1 MPDTLHLACAADE
14 RYAPFCA
21 AMLHSA
27 MQQCGDRDL
36 IVHFLCRSDLASEVT
51 DGLRDMV
58 TQHGARIRFHEVDD
72 AALRKL
78 PAISYIGSVGWYRLL
93 LPELLPDVDRVLYVD
108 SDTLVIDSLTPLWE
122 TDLQDYALAAVENVI
137 ERRLRDRPRSL
148 GLPESTPY
156 FNCGVMLMNLDAM
169 RVDGSHQRALDVATN
184 PPVTLRWPV
193 QDALNVALAPKCRF
207 VHPRWNCQNSLFYW
221 PEARE
226 VFGDATVDEAIA
238 NPAILHFEG
247 PELAKPWHYLCE
259 HPLREQFWTHVR
271 QTPWPDPPIQGRTL
285 KNMARKHLPP
295 GVLTPLRW
303 MFRTARRVK

>member
-1 MPDTLHLACAADE
+1 
-14 RYAPFCA
+14 
-21 AMLHSA
+21 
-27 MQQCGDRDL
+27 
-36 IVHFLCRSDLASEVT
+36 
-51 DGLRDMV
+51 
-58 TQHGARIRFHEVDD
+58 
-72 AALRKL
+72 
-78 PAISYIGSVGWYRLL
+78 
-93 LPELLPDVDRVLYVD
+93 
-108 SDTLVIDSLTPLWE
+108 
-122 TDLQDYALAAVENVI
+122 
-137 ERRLRDRPRSL
+137 
-148 GLPESTPY
+148 
-156 FNCGVMLMNLDAM
+156 
-169 RVDGSHQRALDVATN
+169 
-184 PPVTLRWPV
+184 
-193 QDALNVALAPKCRF
+193 VALAPKCRF
-207 VHPRWNCQNSLFYW
+207 VHPRWNCQNSLFFW